1 MSIMGRGSSDSE
13 APPFGSVALPSCVV
27 TLLAPGCIADDA
39 ARIECPVFVGAGER
53 DTLPVPHHEPAAYE
67 KSSDV
72 TVFVAPGWRTCTTSR
87 RLGRCCGTG
96 SLGGRPL
103 CDMKR

>member
-39 ARIECPVFVGAGER
+39 ARIECRSLSGPVSVTR
-53 DTLPVPHHEPAAYE
+53 CRCPHHEPAAYE

-72 TVFVAPGWRTCTTSR
+72 TVFVAPRMAHMHNFASTRAMLWDRLAGWAAAV
-87 RLGRCCGTG
+87 
-96 SLGGRPL
+96 
-103 CDMKR
+103 

>member
-72 TVFVAPGWRTCTTSR
+72 TVFVAPRMAHMHNFASTRAMLWDRLAGWAAAV
-87 RLGRCCGTG
+87 
-96 SLGGRPL
+96 
-103 CDMKR
+103 